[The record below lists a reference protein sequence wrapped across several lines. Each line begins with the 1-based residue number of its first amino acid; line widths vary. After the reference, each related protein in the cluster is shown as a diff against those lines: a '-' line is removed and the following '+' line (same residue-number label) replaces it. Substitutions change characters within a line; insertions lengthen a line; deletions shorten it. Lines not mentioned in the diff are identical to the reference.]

1 MFSRQ
6 PKENKPPSPF
16 SEPTVIPDDI
26 TTADEFQEMMAA
38 ASLEENDQEDTEIT
52 SSASLTPSFSSHS
65 RTNPEVVTIVE
76 KISGILSPYFIVLVG
91 LFLYKNN
98 VFLGTIL
105 IIVGILSLLKISWR
119 DITSLWKNLQN
130 TLNSQDKDFLS

>member
-6 PKENKPPSPF
+6 PKESKPPSPF
-16 SEPTVIPDDI
+16 SESPVTSDDI
-26 TTADEFQEMMAA
+26 TTAEEFQEMMAA
-38 ASLEENDQEDTEIT
+38 AALVEDNDQEDTEIT
-52 SSASLTPSFSSHS
+52 SSASLTPSPTS
-65 RTNPEVVTIVE
+65 RTTPEIVTIVE

-105 IIVGILSLLKISWR
+105 IIVGILSLLKISWK